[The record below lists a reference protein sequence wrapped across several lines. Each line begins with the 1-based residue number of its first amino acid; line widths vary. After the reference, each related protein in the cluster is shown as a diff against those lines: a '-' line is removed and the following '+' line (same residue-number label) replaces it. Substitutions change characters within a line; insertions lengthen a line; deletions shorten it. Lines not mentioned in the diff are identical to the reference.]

1 MTNYNAIRMADSLR
15 QMSFEWKTMSRTKQ
29 KTHTDDLPEHRYE
42 ESVGEYKLRTWNN
55 GRETTEA
62 GLLHMRPEWLST
74 IINVARIGDHA
85 KLVNEPPPE
94 IIVWFRTNQDGTLH
108 SFVDFMNP

>member
-1 MTNYNAIRMADSLR
+1 MTNNNAARLADTIRQISML
-15 QMSFEWKTMSRTKQ
+15 FTTMKKQ
-29 KTHTDDLPEHRYE
+29 KTHPDDLPEHRYE

-62 GLLHMRPEWLST
+62 GLLHMRPEWLTT

-108 SFVDFMNP
+108 SFVDFMNA